1 MRRSAG
7 LARWFVH
14 QNHGCMGS
22 QEHILDLTSL
32 ISEVE
37 ELDFPNLYEENT
49 HSHVSFGP
57 GTLWL
62 AEGLAALGNDPAL
75 RRWWT
80 VKELLNPGLA
90 N

>member
-14 QNHGCMGS
+14 QQYGCMS
-22 QEHILDLTSL
+22 PEEHSLDLTSL
-32 ISEVE
+32 ILDVE
-37 ELDFPNLYEENT
+37 DLDFPNLYEENT
-49 HSHVSFGP
+49 HSHVAFGP
-57 GTLWL
+57 GTRWL
-62 AEGLAALGNDPAL
+62 SEGLSALGNDPAL

-80 VKELLNPGLA
+80 VKELLKPGMA